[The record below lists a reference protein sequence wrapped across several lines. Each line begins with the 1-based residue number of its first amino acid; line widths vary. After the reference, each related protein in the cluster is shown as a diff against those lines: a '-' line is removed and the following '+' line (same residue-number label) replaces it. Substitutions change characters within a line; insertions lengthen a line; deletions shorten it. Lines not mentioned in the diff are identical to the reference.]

1 MDLEIKKDT
10 NIKTANA
17 IINAPCGLTSIAIRA
32 LITIERTQQIATHHS
47 GTLPYIIEA
56 PHGKHTPNPRFV
68 S

>member
-1 MDLEIKKDT
+1 MKKEPS
-10 NIKTANA
+10 IKTEKA
-17 IINAPCGLTSIAIRA
+17 IIKAPCGLTSIAINA
-32 LITIERTQQIATHHS
+32 LIITEKTQQIATHHS